1 MRETDPAH
9 DRFRSL
15 IQKAVR
21 RGHGDLAL
29 TVCALGESRGAI
41 SAEWLEKR
49 TAVIVFEECWPL
61 GLGLHFTRGLHSKVA
76 ALVGVAGCRKIRDA
90 AGLGFLAYA
99 FGRGDETVLEGADA
113 EAEAALRRIAGGLHA
128 PAAFWSWIDARASR
142 AELQTLA
149 SRAKRYQDAGRPHDR
164 AVMQAAAMLAAQGIV
179 PPAAPADPPADP
191 FPFWIVFDRHTAE
204 GRRALRDVARD
215 LHIPL
220 PVLEWVLYFHEGAR
234 PNAETPSDWWQRY
247 CRWRFRC
254 LGLPPE
260 EAGLVWGPARLQL
273 VEALADDAHR
283 LQAEIYRW
291 KLTHLER
298 VESLRRQ
305 VAMFRERL
313 PEASGGQ
320 PELF

>member
-1 MRETDPAH
+1 MKTADPAL

-15 IQKAVR
+15 LQKAVR

-41 SAEWLEKR
+41 TAEWLEKR

-61 GLGLHFTRGLHSKVA
+61 GGDLHFTRGFHSKAA
-76 ALVGVAGCRKIRDA
+76 ALMRVAGGCKIRDA

-99 FGRGDETVLEGADA
+99 FSRGDATVLEEADA
-113 EAEAALRRIAGGLHA
+113 DGEAALRRLAGGIHA
-128 PAAFWSWIDARASR
+128 PAAFWSWIDARAPR
-142 AELQTLA
+142 AEVRGLA

-164 AVMQAAAMLAAQGIV
+164 AVMQAAALLAAQAAA
-179 PPAAPADPPADP
+179 PPAAPADPPAEP

-220 PVLEWVLYFHEGAR
+220 PVLEWVLYLHEGSR
-234 PNAETPSDWWQRY
+234 SNAELPSEWWQRY
-247 CRWRFRC
+247 CRWRFRR
-254 LGLPPE
+254 LGLSPE
-260 EAGLVWGPARLQL
+260 ETGLVWGPARLQL
-273 VEALADDAHR
+273 LEALADDARR
-283 LQAEIYRW
+283 LKAEIYRW
-291 KLTHLER
+291 KLAHLER
-298 VESLRRQ
+298 IESLRRQ
-305 VAMFRERL
+305 VAMFQERL
-313 PEASGGQ
+313 PEVSGGQ